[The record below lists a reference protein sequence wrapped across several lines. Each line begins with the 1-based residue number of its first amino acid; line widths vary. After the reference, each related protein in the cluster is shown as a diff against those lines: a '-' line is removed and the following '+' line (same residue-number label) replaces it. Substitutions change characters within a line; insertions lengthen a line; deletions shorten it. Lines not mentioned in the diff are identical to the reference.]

1 MRQELKR
8 QSGIKVK
15 SWINDK
21 PISTADWEVFGSV
34 QGESEYVILAREE
47 KTGNQLKIIITQY
60 HENFEEINQSGNE
73 VPESK

>member
-21 PISTADWEVFGSV
+21 PISTTDWEVFGSE

-47 KTGNQLKIIITQY
+47 KTGNQLKIIISKY
-60 HENFEEINQSGNE
+60 ENFEEINKSGNE
-73 VPESK
+73 IPESE